1 MLVSRTWNNTLSTF
15 HIFNIGVYST
25 YCFQQRRIFRVN
37 KIYNHFLI
45 SDVLFCVRFFH
56 HQTINAEVSR
66 QGQSKRGRKP
76 TKFFFT
82 ETLHVRIGCP
92 LPFYAICHSI
102 GNTML
107 CASFISAFRL
117 HWELEHWKRPIDLLF
132 WIVEIRKINSI
143 KSHAINQLYVY
154 DDVRNFLLKK
164 P

>member
-25 YCFQQRRIFRVN
+25 YCFQQRIFRVN

-45 SDVLFCVRFFH
+45 SDVLFWVRFFH

-66 QGQSKRGRKP
+66 QGQSQRGRRP
-76 TKFFFT
+76 TKVFFYRDIT
-82 ETLHVRIGCP
+82 RPNWVPPSLLCYTP
-92 LPFYAICHSI
+92 LYWKYNAMCKRY
-102 GNTML
+102 
-107 CASFISAFRL
+107 SAFHL
-117 HWELEHWKRPIDLLF
+117 HWEAEHWKRSIDLLF

-154 DDVRNFLLKK
+154 DDVRNFPLKR